1 MNPAVDAYFAKL
13 DKWKEELLAIRKI
26 VLDCQLAEELKWHS
40 PCYAYKGTNIAI
52 IGGLKDYCVLSFFKG
67 ALLKDEHHLLEAPG
81 ENTQSGRVIKFTN
94 TKRIAELEP
103 ILKAYIF
110 EAIEVEEAG
119 LKVDFRQQAPPPV
132 PEELEN
138 KMKSNAALKKAWNAL
153 TPGRQ
158 RGYLLH
164 FTAAKQPKTRE
175 ARINKFIPKILEGK
189 GMNDW

>member
-13 DKWKEELLAIRKI
+13 DKWKDELLAIRKI
-26 VLDCQLAEELKWHS
+26 VLDCQLVEELKWHS
-40 PCYAYKGTNIAI
+40 PCYAYNGTNIAI

-119 LKVDFRQQAPPPV
+119 LKVDFRQQAPPPL
-132 PEELEN
+132 PEELEK
-138 KMKSNAALKKAWNAL
+138 KMKADAALKKAWNAL

-158 RGYLLH
+158 RGTS
-164 FTAAKQPKTRE
+164 FTLPPPNNPKPGKQGSTSSSP
-175 ARINKFIPKILEGK
+175 GSWK
-189 GMNDW
+189 GRG